1 MLQKIL
7 VGNPTLGAMF
17 MLYLLLAFAS
27 VGVIRHS
34 SPESQLRK
42 QVNAWW
48 LIFPVVSLSLFLY
61 PLGPRLMALLI
72 IVLAVRELSL
82 HYAGPRWRFFL
93 PCALFLSLQTVLSYW
108 RILDPEWILPV
119 LLLAQALQFFFGRRR
134 NQLLLL
140 LFLFLC
146 YGLSF
151 MLELMTLPFS
161 NEVRLAWF
169 FYLCVVTA
177 LNDIGQF
184 VSGKI
189 FGRQTI
195 APRISP
201 HKTWQGLIGG
211 VAVSMCVSASLG
223 RYLELAGIGQLLLM
237 GALLS
242 LGGFAGDLIFSAA
255 KRYLH
260 IKDFSGLIP
269 GHGGILDRVDSLVL
283 TAPLLYLG
291 LLY

>member
-1 MLQKIL
+1 MFSEFLL
-7 VGNPTLGAMF
+7 GNSTLAAMA
-17 MLYLLLAFAS
+17 MLYLLLACAS
-27 VGVIRHS
+27 FTVVRHS

-48 LIFPVVSLSLFLY
+48 RIFPIVSFSLFIY
-61 PLGPRLMALLI
+61 PLGPALMALLI
-72 IVLAVRELSL
+72 VVLAVRELSL
-82 HYAGPRWRFFL
+82 HYVGPRWQFFV
-93 PCALFLSLQTVLSYW
+93 PCAAFILLQFALPYW
-108 RILDPEWILPV
+108 GGLEPELILPV
-119 LLLAQALQFFFGRRR
+119 LLVVQALQFSIWRQR

-151 MLELMTLPFS
+151 MLNIMNLPFS

-184 VSGKI
+184 VSGKT
-189 FGRQTI
+189 FGKQTI

-201 HKTWQGLIGG
+201 NKTWQGLIGG
-211 VAVSMCVSASLG
+211 MVISMMVSTTLG
-223 RYLELAGIGQLLLM
+223 LYLGLAGVKTLLM
-237 GALLS
+237 MGLILS
-242 LGGFAGDLIFSAA
+242 VGGFTGDLIFSAA
-255 KRYLH
+255 KRYLN
-260 IKDFSGLIP
+260 IKDFSELIP

-291 LLY
+291 LLF

>member
-1 MLQKIL
+1 
-7 VGNPTLGAMF
+7 
-17 MLYLLLAFAS
+17 
-27 VGVIRHS
+27 
-34 SPESQLRK
+34 
-42 QVNAWW
+42 
-48 LIFPVVSLSLFLY
+48 
-61 PLGPRLMALLI
+61 
-72 IVLAVRELSL
+72 
-82 HYAGPRWRFFL
+82 
-93 PCALFLSLQTVLSYW
+93 W

-201 HKTWQGLIGG
+201 HK
-211 VAVSMCVSASLG
+211 
-223 RYLELAGIGQLLLM
+223 
-237 GALLS
+237 
-242 LGGFAGDLIFSAA
+242 
-255 KRYLH
+255 
-260 IKDFSGLIP
+260 
-269 GHGGILDRVDSLVL
+269 
-283 TAPLLYLG
+283 
-291 LLY
+291 

>member
-1 MLQKIL
+1 MFQKIL
-7 VGNPTLGAMF
+7 VGNPTVGAML
-17 MLYLLLAFAS
+17 MLYLLLAVAS
-27 VGVIRHS
+27 LGVVRHS

-48 LIFPVVSLSLFLY
+48 LIFPIVSLSLFLY

-72 IVLAVRELSL
+72 ILLAVRELSS

-93 PCALFLSLQTVLSYW
+93 PCALFLSLQI
-108 RILDPEWILPV
+108 ILPSLQLLGPEWVLPIL
-119 LLLAQALQFFFGRRR
+119 LTAQMLQFFIWRQR

-140 LFLFLC
+140 LFLLLC

-151 MLELMTLPFS
+151 MLDLMTLPFP
-161 NEVRLAWF
+161 NEVRLSWF

-184 VSGKI
+184 VSGNI
-189 FGRQTI
+189 FGKQTI

-201 HKTWQGLIGG
+201 NKTWQGLLGG
-211 VAVSMCVSASLG
+211 VLISMMVSASLG
-223 RYLELAGIGQLLLM
+223 RYLGLAGMGQLLMM

-260 IKDFSGLIP
+260 IKDFSSLIP

-291 LLY
+291 LC